1 MLTANQ
7 LGLWLQRHEFWG
19 GNGSFEERSREG
31 EGRCEG
37 ENRNR
42 ARMFAWLQWTTL
54 GRSQRL
60 LRGAWRGA
68 RLRPPA
74 LGALAQGGEARERP
88 ATPWVVCRWRGR
100 GGLAP
105 VRFSRAA
112 AQLQTLACTQRG
124 FAPRRP
130 ECLGLCPG
138 PRFLFLI
145 STWTGAE
152 LWAAESVMV
161 RSDWPLLQKAHPCL
175 QRAHRGPRTRCS
187 PAPFPTRAHERG
199 PD

>member
-1 MLTANQ
+1 MVP
-7 LGLWLQRHEFWG
+7 
-19 GNGSFEERSREG
+19 SRRGAGRAKGDVKEKTETEPGCLHGCSGPPSEG
-31 EGRCEG
+31 ASACCVGPG
-37 ENRNR
+37 MGP
-42 ARMFAWLQWTTL
+42 AS
-54 GRSQRL
+54 GL
-60 LRGAWRGA
+60 LRWALWPRA
-68 RLRPPA
+68 ERP
-74 LGALAQGGEARERP
+74 GSGRP